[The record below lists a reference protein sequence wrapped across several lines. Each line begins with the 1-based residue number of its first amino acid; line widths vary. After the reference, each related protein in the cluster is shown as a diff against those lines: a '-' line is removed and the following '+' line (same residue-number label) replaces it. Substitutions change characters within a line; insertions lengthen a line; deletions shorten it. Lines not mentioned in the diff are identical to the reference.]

1 VEQPAGVGF
10 SYCNG
15 TSNPEDCK
23 FTDMTQSN
31 DTLAFVEAWM
41 QKYPDYQNHSLYI
54 SGESYGGIYIP
65 YLAW

>member
-1 VEQPAGVGF
+1 
-10 SYCNG
+10 
-15 TSNPEDCK
+15 
-23 FTDMTQSN
+23 MTQSN